1 MAAPWRG
8 VFPGTWTPSDA
19 AFFTVPPGKMV
30 SEAML
35 GPAASGAVSLSLAAT
50 EGADLASATARL
62 AVSADLAATEGA
74 DLASGAIT
82 AAISAALSA
91 TEGADIAAS
100 NVSLLITASMAAVEG
115 ADSCSAS
122 MDVVAAGVV
131 GMALNATEG
140 ADTCLTSMDLVG
152 AGTSQVDQTK
162 YGMGGT
168 YSFGGS
174 SVPIEDDDE
183 TLDGF
188 LRSVP
193 LVPATPLAQP
203 SAPMRATI
211 AAGPTPLDMAFVPIV
226 SEPAPVMAAPDPETL
241 ALQEAEALRKK
252 HHNHAL
258 RLLLL
263 AS

>member
-19 AFFTVPPGKMV
+19 AFFTTPPGMLV

-35 GPAASGAVSLSLAAT
+35 GSAASDATSIALSAT

-62 AVSADLAATEGA
+62 AVSANLAAVDGADLASSAVAEVVSASLSAVDGADLCASSMDVVEIQSTFALDATEGA
-74 DLASGAIT
+74 DMAEAVAVASVD
-82 AAISAALSA
+82 S
-91 TEGADIAAS
+91 
-100 NVSLLITASMAAVEG
+100 VEQG
-115 ADSCSAS
+115 
-122 MDVVAAGVV
+122 
-131 GMALNATEG
+131 
-140 ADTCLTSMDLVG
+140 
-152 AGTSQVDQTK
+152 VDQTV
-162 YGMGGT
+162 YGMGGI

-174 SVPIEDDDE
+174 SVPVEDDDE

-188 LRSVP
+188 LRAVP
-193 LVPATPLAQP
+193 LVPATPQP
-203 SAPMRATI
+203 VAPKKATI
-211 AAGPTPLDMAFVPIV
+211 AAGPTDLDRAMLPIV
-226 SEPAPVMAAPDPETL
+226 SKPAPAKAVPDLQTL
-241 ALQEAEALRKK
+241 ASQEAEALRKK